1 MEAINPFA
9 SLDSW
14 SADRWSDGLQIQEL
28 DELDA
33 VTVRTRH
40 SVYELIVLAGDA
52 GHVLVRGGHYFPE
65 FTPAR
70 LMGSS
75 GCGTFLKRLG
85 IYRGLQLEFL
95 VNRRRIVTSPVESV
109 QITPSGLPG

>member
-1 MEAINPFA
+1 MEEINPLA
-9 SLDSW
+9 SLDAW
-14 SADRWSDGLQIQEL
+14 SSGRWSDGLQIQEL

-40 SVYELIVLAGDA
+40 SVYEMIVLSGDA
-52 GHVLVRGGHYFPE
+52 GQVLVRGGHYFPE

-75 GCGTFLKRLG
+75 GWGTFLKRLG
-85 IYRGLQLEFL
+85 IYRGLRLEFI
-95 VNRRRIVTSPVESV
+95 VNRRRIVTSAVESV
-109 QITPSGLPG
+109 QVAPSGLSG